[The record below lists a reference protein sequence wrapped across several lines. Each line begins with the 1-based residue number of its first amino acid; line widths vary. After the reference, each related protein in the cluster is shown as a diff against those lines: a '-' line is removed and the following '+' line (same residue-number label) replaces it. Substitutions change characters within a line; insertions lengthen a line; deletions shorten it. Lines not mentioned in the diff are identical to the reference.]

1 MGLARQGELCSDVML
16 TGAGTRAGRR
26 FLTAGMAKVWKKL
39 SFGRSA
45 GAAFEDLRLFRRS
58 ISSSL
63 WCLRANRT
71 PKGSLPS
78 HRERR
83 AQPAPQLPLSA
94 VSWSWRQDSRPGE
107 PEVSSGMGEPSSQ
120 CLLKREA
127 E

>member
-1 MGLARQGELCSDVML
+1 ML

-26 FLTAGMAKVWKKL
+26 FLTTVMAKVWKRL
-39 SFGRSA
+39 STGRSA
-45 GAAFEDLRLFRRS
+45 GAAFEELKLFRRS

-78 HRERR
+78 RGERR
-83 AQPAPQLPLSA
+83 AQPAPQLPLSDA
-94 VSWSWRQDSRPGE
+94 SRGRRQDARPGE
-107 PEVSSGMGEPSSQ
+107 PEVSSGTEEPNSH